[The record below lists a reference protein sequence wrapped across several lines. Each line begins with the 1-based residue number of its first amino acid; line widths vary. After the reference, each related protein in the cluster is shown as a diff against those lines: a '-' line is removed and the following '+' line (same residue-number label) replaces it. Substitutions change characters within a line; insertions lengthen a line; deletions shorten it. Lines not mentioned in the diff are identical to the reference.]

1 MTAPA
6 YILVEHP
13 GTDRERVVDEFPT
26 QHAAMREIARREE
39 DGVPLDVIERA
50 ADGTLRVAL

>member
-13 GTDRERVVDEFPT
+13 GTDQERVVDEFPD
-26 QHAAMREIARREE
+26 QHAASRALALRED